1 MPPNF
6 FFKLKKKNCGW
17 ISKLGLFRSPLIELK
32 VLAQRE
38 AFLSLGFCSKNHF
51 FVAVIGFSGLF
62 LPKSLYS
69 TQLSVQTPRH
79 ELVEVCFKFSIQVF
93 EGLKKISHNFFFF
106 HTKKKN
112 CGWKFTLS
120 VFYLIKKNEFKV
132 LVRRETLL
140 SVVFCI
146 QIPCGA
152 YIKGNMQVVS

>member
-1 MPPNF
+1 M
-6 FFKLKKKNCGW
+6 CGSN
-17 ISKLGLFRSPLIELK
+17 SKLGLFRFLIIELK

-38 AFLSLGFCSKNHF
+38 TFQSLGFCSKNHF
-51 FVAVIGFSGLF
+51 FGAVIGFSGLF

-93 EGLKKISHNFFFF
+93 EGLKKISHNFFF
-106 HTKKKN
+106 HTKKK

-120 VFYLIKKNEFKV
+120 GFYLTKKNEFKV

-152 YIKGNMQVVS
+152 YIKGKMQVFC